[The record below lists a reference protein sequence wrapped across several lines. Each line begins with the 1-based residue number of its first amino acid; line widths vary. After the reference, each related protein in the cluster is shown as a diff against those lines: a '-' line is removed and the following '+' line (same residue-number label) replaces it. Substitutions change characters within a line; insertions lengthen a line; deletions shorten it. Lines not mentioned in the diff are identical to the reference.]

1 MGLEF
6 HTTWDC
12 YLKESNFQTTVFVTV
27 WQVCCQ
33 FLILWGI
40 LGHADDASANAKPS
54 SKEEEQMRS
63 ERGVQFLIGNSFY
76 RKESAVGRDLGV
88 LAAAVLKREKGQL
101 HVLDALCG
109 SGVRAARYLAQA
121 QADFVWANDA
131 CDSLKPLITHN
142 LSLAAT
148 AAAASNSNSQ
158 SVVSTSNAKEIE
170 SVVCELCSLFSSF
183 NGWHFMARRFLWMW
197 WNSEHYV
204 EKRQMIFNDLLATIK

>member
-1 MGLEF
+1 M
-6 HTTWDC
+6 
-12 YLKESNFQTTVFVTV
+12 

-33 FLILWGI
+33 FLIFLGI
-40 LGHADDASANAKPS
+40 LGYADDASANAKPS

-101 HVLDALCG
+101 CVLDALCG

-131 CDSLKPLITHN
+131 CDSLRPLIAHN

-148 AAAASNSNSQ
+148 TAASSNSNSQ
-158 SVVSTSNAKEIE
+158 SVVPTSNAKEIE
-170 SVVCELCSLFSSF
+170 SVVCGLCSLFSF
-183 NGWHFMARRFLWMW
+183 CIG
-197 WNSEHYV
+197 
-204 EKRQMIFNDLLATIK
+204 

>member
-1 MGLEF
+1 MRNLVRGLGFKLQWVRISHYLRLLSEAVQLSD
-6 HTTWDC
+6 HCLC
-12 YLKESNFQTTVFVTV
+12 YCVASMLSVPNFF
-27 WQVCCQ
+27 WN
-33 FLILWGI
+33 
-40 LGHADDASANAKPS
+40 LGHADDANSNAKPS

-88 LAAAVLKREKGQL
+88 LAAAVLKKEKGQL
-101 HVLDALCG
+101 RVLDALCG

-131 CDSLKPLITHN
+131 CDSLRPLITHN

-148 AAAASNSNSQ
+148 VAAASNFNSQ
-158 SVVSTSNAKEIE
+158 SVVPTSNAKEIE

-183 NGWHFMARRFLWMW
+183 NG
-197 WNSEHYV
+197 
-204 EKRQMIFNDLLATIK
+204 